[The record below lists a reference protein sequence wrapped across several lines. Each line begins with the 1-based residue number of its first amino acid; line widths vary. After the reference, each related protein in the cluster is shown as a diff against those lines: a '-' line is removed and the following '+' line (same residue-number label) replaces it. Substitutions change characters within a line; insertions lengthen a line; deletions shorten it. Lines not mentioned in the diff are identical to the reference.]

1 MPESAGKW
9 MPECAAKWVLKWV
22 PTYRDGR
29 PQQATTVT
37 AAAL

>member
-1 MPESAGKW
+1 MPESAAKW
-9 MPECAAKWVLKWV
+9 VPEYAAKWALKSV
-22 PTYRDGR
+22 PTHRDGR